1 MEKDYYAVLGV
12 DEDAS
17 VPEIDWAYRT
27 RVAELVPDLFEE
39 DSRTLEEIQE
49 AYSILV
55 DPLRRRA
62 YDRARFLGG
71 RLLPMR
77 GAPVP
82 ELLVPGKKPVDLG
95 EISLTESFHTVRPSF
110 EGLMDRLFSNFFD
123 LTRPKAE
130 KIESLTLEILL
141 TSRDVLLG
149 GRARIMIPA
158 LAKCPIC
165 GGRGGVGPFECWH
178 CAGKGAVVEEY
189 PVMVT
194 YPAGASNYVAE
205 IPLDRFGIRN
215 FCLTVHFKV
224 GE

>member
-12 DEDAS
+12 DRDAS

-27 RVAELVPDLFEE
+27 RVVELAPDLLEK

-71 RLLPMR
+71 RLLPTR
-77 GAPVP
+77 GAPAPEPLVP
-82 ELLVPGKKPVDLG
+82 EKKPVDLG
-95 EISLTESFHTVRPSF
+95 EISLTESFQTVRPSF
-110 EGLMDRLFSNFFD
+110 EGLMDRLFSNFFE
-123 LTRPKAE
+123 LTRPKSE
-130 KIESLTLEILL
+130 KIESLNIEILL
-141 TSRDVLLG
+141 TPKEAIQG
-149 GRARIMIPA
+149 GQARIMIPA
-158 LAKCPIC
+158 LAKCPTC

-194 YPAGASNYVAE
+194 YPSGVSNYVAE
-205 IPLDRFGIRN
+205 ISLDRFGIRN
-215 FCLTVHFKV
+215 FYLTVYFKV
-224 GE
+224 CE